1 MAEENKM
8 KKTAKEI
15 IEEMKFEILKAIKE
29 NDFCFYGIRGWDEEY
44 EIGQILPE
52 SVKWDY
58 DNDMPTEEEVGGTCV
73 TITDSQHSDF
83 KDWYETDEEM
93 LEAIEK
99 AISLNKRQYRYPM
112 LFLVGSNDRN
122 PYNAYEADDNEAIL
136 ADASVLVRVY

>member
-1 MAEENKM
+1 M

-29 NDFCFYGIRGWDEEY
+29 NDYRFYAIRGWNEEY
-44 EIGQILPE
+44 EICQILPE

-58 DNDMPTEEEVGGTCV
+58 DRDMPTDEEVGGTSV
-73 TITDSQHSDF
+73 TITDSQYSDF
-83 KDWYETDEEM
+83 KDWYETDDEM

-99 AISLNKRQYRYPM
+99 AISLNQRQYYYPM

-136 ADASVLVRVY
+136 ADATVLLRVY